1 MGSLWECTEFYPSG
15 SIAVMQKFCH
25 GWSEAVHWVGKFFIS
40 NIIQSSNMWYYQE
53 LMVKQ
58 HQQTIGSWFRK
69 FFWDWHFFPA
79 HDASTVPG
87 SFTVCSSVSTIFF
100 SWYQIGQIQTRYK
113 QEIFE
118 HKSFWRLGGGVCFM
132 FIFTPNLGEIIQ
144 FDLYFVGLKPPN
156 FWASPLP
163 RHVGEAWGPSN
174 WEKVTELVSIGDGS
188 WTMAMFESSKN
199 EKIDEIYM

>member
-1 MGSLWECTEFYPSG
+1 
-15 SIAVMQKFCH
+15 MQKFCH

-156 FWASPLP
+156 FWALATSKACWRGMRPFKL
-163 RHVGEAWGPSN
+163 RKGHGTRFDWWWIMDHGHVWKLKKWEN
-174 WEKVTELVSIGDGS
+174 W
-188 WTMAMFESSKN
+188 WNFYA
-199 EKIDEIYM
+199 